1 MRVPKRERG
10 QLSRRQIVDYSE
22 FSNIGYCKL
31 TVSSILEN
39 IQDYSAVLVL
49 TNGRLTQEI
58 CFEFG
63 KKVTALTVRPIL
75 ITGFVGVNL
84 FDTCVGYQRR
94 LHSDVIFMNAQKDY
108 DDCMFVA
115 KALGFSGTNVVAS
128 GLPFIGEIKK
138 KFDFPD
144 AIETVVFAGQP
155 DVPERIVERVY
166 ILSQLIEYAR
176 RFPERQVYLKPRHKP
191 SRKINTLYS
200 SPL

>member
-1 MRVPKRERG
+1 MLAAFWLKYLLIWMTMKLLVIAAYDSQLKVASYLSKEFLANSWRVDVRVPKRERG

-138 KFDFPD
+138 NS
-144 AIETVVFAGQP
+144 IS
-155 DVPERIVERVY
+155 
-166 ILSQLIEYAR
+166 LML
-176 RFPERQVYLKPRHKP
+176 
-191 SRKINTLYS
+191 
-200 SPL
+200 